1 MDRSD
6 VKGLYFIT
14 PIANVPS
21 IRKCGILSHNL
32 SSKMPH
38 QSIAMSE
45 IQDKRKNK
53 QVPGAGMLH
62 DYVNLYFDAHN
73 PMLSKVRNM
82 NDQICVLRV
91 DKSVLDLPDVIIADR
106 NAAKDYVRFY
116 PTIDGLAG
124 LDKKRVFA
132 KYWTNARD
140 QYEAWDLRAV
150 KCAEVLVPKR
160 VEPKYILGAYVANR
174 TALESFKKLESN
186 LLVEI
191 KSDIFF

>member
-1 MDRSD
+1 MERSD
-6 VKGLYFIT
+6 VKELYFIT

-21 IRKCGILSHNL
+21 IRIYGILSHNL
-32 SSKMPH
+32 SSKVPH

-73 PMLSKVRNM
+73 PMLSKVRKM

-91 DKSVLDLPDVIIADR
+91 DKTVLDLPDVVIADR

-116 PTIDGLAG
+116 PTIDGLAS
-124 LDKKRVFA
+124 LDKNRVFA
-132 KYWTNARD
+132 RYWTNARD

-150 KCAEVLVPKR
+150 KCAEVLVPDR
-160 VEPKYILGAYVANR
+160 VEPKYILGAYVANGA
-174 TALESFKKLESN
+174 ALDVFNQLRIRLSVS
-186 LLVEI
+186 I